1 MLNTGKMVKGNC
13 KQPNLI
19 LFDTEVFTTVPCIV
33 KNTVTSA
40 TVDGRKI
47 VYAGMPLAG
56 DLTNRATA
64 LEEASADGTTKP
76 PVGLLLNDVDV
87 TAGDANGTLL
97 ILGSVDLGKVD
108 STVVAKLPTE
118 VKAALKTIVFV
129 K

>member
-13 KQPNLI
+13 KQPNQI

-33 KNTVTSA
+33 KNTVASA

-64 LEEASADGTTKP
+64 LEEASADGTTNP